1 MTHLSIDIFRNITLY
16 RGNVIIFVY
25 RPEQKVIYIL
35 KIFRFLYGILE
46 RISYIF
52 WVIAGFMIVFM
63 AFITGY
69 GVFMRYVM
77 RSPNPYVY
85 VINCILMLGCVILSL
100 AQTQK
105 LRRHLR
111 VDLFDNYLPRG
122 IFAILQNVIGP
133 LLGLVFCIVLIG
145 FQELG
150 CYRWNISSTNIP
162 FKNIHTHLFWVIGIN
177 PNRPNN

>member
-1 MTHLSIDIFRNITLY
+1 M
-16 RGNVIIFVY
+16 
-25 RPEQKVIYIL
+25 IYI
-35 KIFRFLYGILE
+35 FLYGILE

-133 LLGLVFCIVLIG
+133 LLGLVFCIVLIWKTL
-145 FQELG
+145 ENAILA
-150 CYRWNISSTNIP
+150 
-162 FKNIHTHLFWVIGIN
+162 FKNWDVTVGILAVPTFPLKISIPICFGLLGLILIGQIIKQLKLMIN
-177 PNRPNN
+177 KKKK